1 MEQRLVAI
9 KDFEVQAAKNLPKAA
24 YDYYRSGANASV
36 TLQDNVEA
44 FKNIHLKPSIF
55 SDKSAP
61 ISTATTI
68 LGHAVQTPICI
79 ASTAFHR
86 MATAE
91 GELATARA
99 ANSYLNT
106 PFKLS
111 SWSTTA
117 LEDVAAQAPD
127 SLKFFQIYLSKVAEV
142 NKDLWTRVRNAGYK
156 ALHLTIDTQILGKRE
171 NDVRNGFQLP

>member
-1 MEQRLVAI
+1 MEQRLVTV

-36 TLQDNVEA
+36 TLQDNIDA

-55 SDKSAP
+55 SDKSIP

-68 LGHAVQTPICI
+68 LGHSVKTPICI
-79 ASTAFHR
+79 ASTAFHK
-86 MATAE
+86 MATLE

-106 PFKLS
+106 PIKLS

-117 LEDVAAQAPD
+117 LEEVA
-127 SLKFFQIYLSKVAEV
+127 S
-142 NKDLWTRVRNAGYK
+142 
-156 ALHLTIDTQILGKRE
+156 
-171 NDVRNGFQLP
+171 